1 MEKDIHDVEMP
12 GLDHYAASEEKVPA
26 AEKSQETIVQ
36 EIDVNSQVASF
47 SENLCIYLHVHVHCT
62 HARTLYTYMHK
73 RERAHTTASTQP
85 Q

>member
-47 SENLCIYLHVHVHCT
+47 SENL
-62 HARTLYTYMHK
+62 
-73 RERAHTTASTQP
+73 
-85 Q
+85 